1 MSATDQTSFDLV
13 DQPWI
18 PVRMRDG
25 ATTELSLAEVFTRA
39 HEVATLSG
47 DLPTQDLALVR
58 LLLAILHRAWDGP
71 EDLDEWERLWRA
83 ERLPTEPVVDYLDR
97 YRVRFDLLHPET
109 PFFQVAELRTGKGE
123 TSELSK
129 LIADVP
135 NGKPFFTTRLGGEL
149 SLTYAEAARWVVH
162 CQSFDPA
169 GIKSGAVGDDRVKG
183 GRGYPIGTGWCGRL
197 GGVLPE
203 GGTLRETL
211 LLNLIPR
218 RADTPSRT
226 HADDL
231 PAWERS
237 PQGPTVRDE
246 PEPSGP
252 VDLYTWQARRIRLV
266 ADGGRIRR
274 VLISNGDRLEPQN
287 RHKLEPHSL
296 WRRSKAQEKKLRE
309 EPVYMPTPHDP
320 KRAIWR
326 GLEALLPGAIT
337 ADQRAEAAGRLTAG
351 VLDWV
356 AELTEEGVL
365 GPDFGVRVRT
375 LGMSY
380 GPQDATTE
388 EVTDDALA
396 LRSELLRRGAQH
408 LVGVARESVGASER
422 AAHALGTLA
431 LNLAQA
437 AGKAPPPKSGMPDA
451 TDTGDR
457 DRAIELAY
465 AELDG
470 PFREWLSGLGPDT
483 DPVTAEARWHRTAN
497 DIVWRLGQELHERA
511 PEAAWAGRTVNDR
524 LLTAAH
530 AADRFAKTLRKALP
544 QARADEHTAAS
555 A

>member
-1 MSATDQTSFDLV
+1 MSSTDQASFDLV

-25 ATTELSLAEVFTRA
+25 ATTELSLVEVVTRA

-71 EDLDEWERLWRA
+71 GDLDEWERLWRA
-83 ERLPTEPVVDYLDR
+83 ERLPTGPVVDYLDR
-97 YRVRFDLLHPET
+97 HRDRFDLLHPET

-135 NGKPFFTTRLGGEL
+135 NGRPFFTTRLGGEL
-149 SLTYAEAARWVVH
+149 SLSYAEAARWVVH
-162 CQSFDPA
+162 CQSYDPS

-231 PAWERS
+231 PVWERS
-237 PQGPTVRDE
+237 PQGPTVRDD

-252 VDLYTWQARRIRLV
+252 VDLYTWQARRVRLV
-266 ADGGRIRR
+266 ADGGRVRR

-287 RHKLEPHSL
+287 RHRLEPHSL
-296 WRRSKAQEKKLRE
+296 WRRSKAQEKQRRNNDT
-309 EPVYMPTPHDP
+309 VYMPTPHDP

-337 ADQRAEAAGRLTAG
+337 ADQRAEAADRLTAG

-365 GPDFGVRVRT
+365 RSDFGVRVRT
-375 LGMSY
+375 IGMTYDPKGSI
-380 GPQDATTE
+380 TE
-388 EVTDDALA
+388 EVTDDALG

-408 LVGVARESVGASER
+408 LVGLTRECVKASEK
-422 AAHALGTLA
+422 AAYALGTLA

-437 AGKAPPPKSGMPDA
+437 AGKAPPPKSGMPD
-451 TDTGDR
+451 DGDLN
-457 DRAIELAY
+457 RAIELAY

-483 DPVTAEARWHRTAN
+483 DPVTAEAGWHRTAN
-497 DIVWRLGQELHERA
+497 DVVWRLGQELHERA
-511 PEAAWAGRTVNDR
+511 PDVAWAGRTVNDR

-530 AADRFAKTLRKALP
+530 AADRFAKALRQALP
-544 QARADEHTAAS
+544 QARAAERAAAS